1 MIEVDGSFGEGGG
14 QILRTTLA
22 LAAVMGKEVRIYN
35 IRAGRSE
42 PGLRPQH
49 LTAVRA
55 IAEICS
61 ASLKGSEV
69 GSTEFVFRPG
79 TRKTGRFGFNVGT
92 AGSITLVLQTLM
104 PVFPLLPGR
113 VELEISGGTDVKWS
127 PPVDYVRLVT
137 LPILA
142 RMGYQG
148 SLDVV
153 RRGHYPKGGGKARF
167 EAVPSTIL
175 NPITELERGE
185 VTKVIGVSH
194 SVGLP
199 RHVAERQAAAA
210 ARMILGKGLP
220 SAQITL
226 DISESES
233 GLGPGSGIVLCALTS
248 RGGVLGAD
256 SLGERGKPAEEV
268 GSTAGKM
275 LVEELDSNGFLDSHM
290 GDMIIPYIALAE
302 GISEIFITHVTEH
315 TLTNVKVAEQ
325 VAGVHFDSVGEIGR
339 AGRLRVKGLGLR
351 SEEASVSPRE

>member
-22 LAAVMGKEVRIYN
+22 LAAVLNREVRIYN

-61 ASLKGSEV
+61 ASLEGLEV

-79 TRKTGRFGFNVGT
+79 TRKSGQFRFDIGT
-92 AGSITLVLQTLM
+92 AGSITLVLQNLM
-104 PVFPLLPGR
+104 PVFTFLRGR
-113 VELEISGGTDVKWS
+113 VEIDITGGTDVKWS

-137 LPILA
+137 LPTLA
-142 RMGYQG
+142 KMGYQG
-148 SLDVV
+148 TLQVA
-153 RRGHYPKGGGKARF
+153 RRGYYPKGGGKVRF
-167 EAVPSTIL
+167 EAVPQTIL

-185 VTKVIGVSH
+185 VIKVIGVSH

-210 ARMILGKGLP
+210 ERVVLERGLP
-220 SAQITL
+220 APQIAI
-226 DISESES
+226 DISQGES

-256 SLGERGKPAEEV
+256 CLGERGKPAEEV

-275 LVEELDSNGFLDSHM
+275 LVEELDSNGFLDRHM
-290 GDMIIPYIALAE
+290 GDMIIPYMSLAE
-302 GISEIFITHVTEH
+302 GISEISVTCVTQH
-315 TLTNVKVAEQ
+315 TITNVKVAEQ
-325 VAGVHFDSVGEIGR
+325 VAGVHFDSVGEIGQ
-339 AGRLRVKGLGLR
+339 AGRLRVKGVGLR
-351 SEEASVSPRE
+351 SEEYSVSPTG